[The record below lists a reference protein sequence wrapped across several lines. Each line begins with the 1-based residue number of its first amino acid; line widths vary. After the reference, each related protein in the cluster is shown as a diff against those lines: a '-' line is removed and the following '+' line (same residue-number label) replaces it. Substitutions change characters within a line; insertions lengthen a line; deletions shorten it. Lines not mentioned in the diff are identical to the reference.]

1 MNESTIDMMNLDRR
15 LETLAFQI
23 FAYQKSKEIDHQ
35 PLMEYNLY
43 AIKTLCSDIYYKLK
57 TEERREKEGVGT

>member
-23 FAYQKSKEIDHQ
+23 FAYQRAKEIDHQ
-35 PLMEYNLY
+35 SLMEFNLY
-43 AIKTLCSDIYYKLK
+43 AIKTLCIDIYYKL
-57 TEERREKEGVGT
+57 EAEARREAEV